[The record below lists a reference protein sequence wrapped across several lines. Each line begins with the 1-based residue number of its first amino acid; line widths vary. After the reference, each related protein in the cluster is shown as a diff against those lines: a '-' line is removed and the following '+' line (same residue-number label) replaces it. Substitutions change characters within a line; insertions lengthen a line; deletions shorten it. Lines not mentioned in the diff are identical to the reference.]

1 MVLLWIGNKMM
12 HKSAHKDT
20 VNPPGQVVYHMEV
33 PLERAIE
40 AYQDENRDGVR
51 GEVPDTPKTPPM
63 VPLYKVEGKTYIRVN
78 GEIFL
83 FHHIDGMYSYCLDEN
98 DHVVHLGAST
108 PVEIIGKTK
117 GG

>member
-1 MVLLWIGNKMM
+1 MIRTPPQHN
-12 HKSAHKDT
+12 T
-20 VNPPGQVVYHMEV
+20 VNPPGQIVHHMEV

-40 AYQDENRDGVR
+40 AYQDETGGGVGGR
-51 GEVPDTPKTPPM
+51 VPDVPKTPPT
-63 VPLYKVEGKTYIRVN
+63 VLLYNVAPKTYVRVD
-78 GEIFL
+78 GQVFL
-83 FHHIDGMYSYCLDEN
+83 FHHIDGMYSYCLDED